1 MNKNLRI
8 SAFYALVL
16 YWPFSAYAVETVK
29 IVPPNLEDISLGDRV
44 LCHRPMR
51 RQSPKMAVEK
61 WRNKII
67 VHHYGLG
74 GSGWTL
80 APGAAE
86 HVNNLLLDSF
96 YAEELTEDTPITV
109 IGAGVSGFFVAY
121 NLVKRGFKNI
131 SILADKFDALPSHQA
146 GGLFAPVSMDN
157 DPEAQ
162 KMLNDIGF
170 ASYKFYE
177 AIAQKKHPDFPDGA
191 SIIPAYF
198 ENRQDSGLE
207 PYVDVVIPPAKE
219 VILDFG
225 RISHKM
231 VVYEQGIFI
240 DTPKMMIHLEKFL
253 RKSGVYFRQRRLSSF
268 DEVESKFIINCAG
281 LGAGELNHDEAMV
294 SVQGHLI
301 LLKNQSPSDFRYMIL
316 VYFETGK
323 TKAGLKV
330 RRSFLFL
337 PKRLLNRDLND
348 IGLIGGTYV
357 EGGTS
362 ETPNT
367 EEFDVMLENARRFL
381 GLTTYKSEAG
391 SKSEL

>member
-1 MNKNLRI
+1 MNKKLKI
-8 SAFYALVL
+8 AAFHALVL
-16 YWPFSAYAVETVK
+16 YWPFSAHAQETVR
-29 IVPPNLEDISLGDRV
+29 VTPPNLEDASLGDRI

-51 RQSPKMAVEK
+51 RQSPEMSVKQ
-61 WRNKII
+61 WHNKTL

-80 APGAAE
+80 GPGAAQ
-86 HVNNLLLDSF
+86 HVNNLFLAPSDM
-96 YAEELTEDTPITV
+96 PISI

-121 NLVKRGFKNI
+121 NLLQRGFKNI
-131 SILADKFDALPSHQA
+131 SIIADKFDALPSHQA

-157 DPEAQ
+157 NPEAQ
-162 KMLNDIGF
+162 MLLNELGF

-191 SIIPAYF
+191 SILPAYF

-207 PYVDVVIPPAKE
+207 PYVGVVMPPAKE

-225 RISHKM
+225 KITHKM
-231 VVYEQGIFI
+231 VVYERGIFI
-240 DTPKMMIHLEKFL
+240 DTGKMMSHLEAFL
-253 RKSGVYFRQRRLSSF
+253 RKSDVHFTQRKLKSF
-268 DEVESKFIINCAG
+268 DEIENKLIINCAG
-281 LGAGELNHDEAMV
+281 FGAEQLNHDEAMV

-301 LLKNQSPSDFRYMIL
+301 LLKNQSPSHLQYMIL
-316 VYFETGK
+316 VYFDTGK
-323 TKAGLKV
+323 TTSGLKV

-337 PKRLLNRDLND
+337 PKRLLNRDPED

-362 ETPNT
+362 ETPNR
-367 EEFDVMLENARRFL
+367 EEFDLMLENARRFF
-381 GLTTYKSEAG
+381 GLITYNSEVCPKSEYE
-391 SKSEL
+391 SWST